1 LISGRVPLIAVAEAI
16 TIGLWLLL
24 IIICRNKPPRYMW
37 IFQIYSFIIIIV
49 WISYV
54 CSILINLLEL
64 FQVVTSINSVFLGLT
79 LLAFGNS
86 IGGKNFLKQ
95 IIFQ

>member
-1 LISGRVPLIAVAEAI
+1 
-16 TIGLWLLL
+16 
-24 IIICRNKPPRYMW
+24 MW

-86 IGGKNFLKQ
+86 IGGKKFLTQ